1 MNVSELIFIS
11 NPPHNM
17 FRHEGRFKGFLEIK
31 MKKILLVEDNEMNR
45 EMLLHRLERK
55 GFEVE
60 VAKNGQDALDHLNAN
75 NKPDIILMDMS
86 MPVLDGWET
95 TRIIKSNDNL
105 KAIPIIGLSANAL
118 ESDKARAVEVG
129 CDDYITKP
137 INLDKLIN
145 KITGI
150 DNLVG

>member
-1 MNVSELIFIS
+1 
-11 NPPHNM
+11 
-17 FRHEGRFKGFLEIK
+17 

-60 VAKNGQDALDHLNAN
+60 VAKNGQDALDHLNSN
-75 NKPDIILMDMS
+75 HKPDIILMDMS
-86 MPVLDGWET
+86 MPVLDGWEA
-95 TRIIKSNDNL
+95 TRIIKSNENL
-105 KAIPIIGLSANAL
+105 KLIPIIGLSANAL

-137 INLDKLIN
+137 INLDRLVE
-145 KITGI
+145 KIFNI
-150 DNLVG
+150 SSLAA